1 MKFKKFIIG
10 LSSLLTAFVLLFV
23 LLRLMGILIW
33 VNGEP
38 FDKWIALIGLIA
50 MPVSI
55 SILSKK
61 IKLNKKKENTLFNI
75 VVFANFLY
83 LLGSFSILS
92 ENYTFIKSDEYLS
105 FPYVIHEKEPFQW
118 PKDEYKSKYTFYSSL
133 NSFIYVKD
141 SVKKGNH
148 GLSEHARY
156 SDYKVKVISGSLY
169 ITWSGGS
176 IFIR

>member
-1 MKFKKFIIG
+1 MKFKKFIIC

-38 FDKWIALIGLIA
+38 LDKWIALIGLIA

-61 IKLNKKKENTLFNI
+61 IKLNKKKESTLLNI
-75 VVFANFLY
+75 VVFANLLY

-92 ENYTFIKSDEYLS
+92 ENYTFIKSGKYLS
-105 FPYVIHEKEPFQW
+105 SPYVIHEKEPFQW
-118 PKDEYKSKYTFYSSL
+118 PKDEYESKYTFYSSL
-133 NSFIYVKD
+133 NSFIYIKN
-141 SVKKGNH
+141 SVQKGNQ

-156 SDYKVKVISGSLY
+156 RDYSVKVISGSLY
-169 ITWSGGS
+169 ITWTGGS

>member
-1 MKFKKFIIG
+1 MNFKKFIIC
-10 LSSLLTAFVLLFV
+10 LASLLTVFVLLFV

-38 FDKWIALIGLIA
+38 FDKWIAIIGLIA
-50 MPVSI
+50 MPIST

-75 VVFANFLY
+75 VVFTNFLY
-83 LLGSFSILS
+83 LLGSFILS
-92 ENYTFIKSDEYLS
+92 ENYTFIKSGNYLS
-105 FPYVIHEKEPFQW
+105 SPFVIHEKEPFQW
-118 PKDEYKSKYTFYSSL
+118 PKDEYESKYTFYSSL

-141 SVKKGNH
+141 SVQRGNQ

-156 SDYKVKVISGSLY
+156 SDYQVKVISGSLY
-169 ITWSGGS
+169 ITWTGGS
-176 IFIR
+176 IFLR

>member
-1 MKFKKFIIG
+1 MNFKKFIIC
-10 LSSLLTAFVLLFV
+10 LASLLTAFVLLFV

-38 FDKWIALIGLIA
+38 FDKWIAIIGLIA
-50 MPVSI
+50 MPISA

-75 VVFANFLY
+75 VVFTNFLY

-92 ENYTFIKSDEYLS
+92 ENYTFIKSGSYLS
-105 FPYVIHEKEPFQW
+105 SPYVIHEKEPFQW
-118 PKDEYKSKYTFYSSL
+118 PKDQYESTYTFYSSL

-141 SVKKGNH
+141 SVQRGNQ

-156 SDYKVKVISGSLY
+156 SDYKVKIISGSLY
-169 ITWSGGS
+169 ITWTGGS

>member
-1 MKFKKFIIG
+1 
-10 LSSLLTAFVLLFV
+10 
-23 LLRLMGILIW
+23 MGILVW

-92 ENYTFIKSDEYLS
+92 ENYTLLKVVNTFLS
-105 FPYVIHEKEPFQW
+105 LMLYMKRNLFNGPKMSMKVSIH
-118 PKDEYKSKYTFYSSL
+118 
-133 NSFIYVKD
+133 
-141 SVKKGNH
+141 
-148 GLSEHARY
+148 
-156 SDYKVKVISGSLY
+156 
-169 ITWSGGS
+169 S
-176 IFIR
+176 IVL